1 MSKKIE
7 IKFAPG
13 CFDNFSGSQDELDEL
28 MAEIQKMADSG
39 ELFEQSQ
46 PLDIDELIDE
56 DPDFAETLLRQI
68 NDIPSEPR
76 KLQ

>member
-1 MSKKIE
+1 MSKKLE

-13 CFDNFSGSQDELDEL
+13 CFDNFTGSQQELDEL
-28 MAEIQKMADSG
+28 MAEIQKMAETG

-46 PLDIDELIDE
+46 ALDIDELIDE
-56 DPDFAETLLRQI
+56 DPEFAEALLRQL
-68 NDIPSEPR
+68 NDQDAEPR

>member
-7 IKFAPG
+7 IRFAPG

-28 MAEIQKMADSG
+28 MAEIQKMADTG